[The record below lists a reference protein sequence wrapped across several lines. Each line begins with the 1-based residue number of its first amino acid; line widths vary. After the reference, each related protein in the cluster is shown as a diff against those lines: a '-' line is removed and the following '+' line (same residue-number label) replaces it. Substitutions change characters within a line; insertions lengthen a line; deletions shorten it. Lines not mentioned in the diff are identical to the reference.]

1 MIGKWLSGTLTFGSG
16 QLTKAVATGERF
28 ASLTFLVLSLWRLLP
43 VLESRT
49 QCVFHIIS
57 LCLVLTFF
65 WLQGH
70 CIKVLAPFT
79 LCVVCLQ
86 SWQYSTAVDDFQER
100 VFTDLLLGQ
109 MVLLSTKSLRW
120 KGLVL
125 WTTVALLLCFWPVD
139 KAFPRAP
146 DLVSLVTAPLC
157 SWCSVETVGT
167 IPSDAKIEVS
177 EAKVHQCLKL
187 VLQHLRVPLQLA
199 INEGE
204 KSQGQRLQQIW
215 DLLTGLDQQ
224 LESQF
229 TNSVIRA
236 GKNDRV
242 RARERTHD
250 KVPVPCVSSSQ
261 KAMAVWCGAP
271 EPTPCDGSAS
281 SKPGVPEEAK
291 DSKDSVPLSPQS
303 GSRNVKEDKEAREAA
318 LLEVSTSIGSMGHW
332 DVLPDTVRM
341 EVEIDL
347 ERDSMPITEVKFR
360 FSPEERDAV
369 HLKDLFAEEDFE
381 NFRNWLE
388 PEVNRSI
395 HGTAIGEST
404 SCALKLPFI
413 GGKVNGILTVDGG
426 LNDFRLRC
434 SMSQLSAQKGEQI
447 R

>member
-1 MIGKWLSGTLTFGSG
+1 
-16 QLTKAVATGERF
+16 
-28 ASLTFLVLSLWRLLP
+28 
-43 VLESRT
+43 
-49 QCVFHIIS
+49 
-57 LCLVLTFF
+57 
-65 WLQGH
+65 
-70 CIKVLAPFT
+70 
-79 LCVVCLQ
+79 
-86 SWQYSTAVDDFQER
+86 
-100 VFTDLLLGQ
+100 
-109 MVLLSTKSLRW
+109 
-120 KGLVL
+120 
-125 WTTVALLLCFWPVD
+125 
-139 KAFPRAP
+139 
-146 DLVSLVTAPLC
+146 
-157 SWCSVETVGT
+157 VETVAT
-167 IPSDAKIEVS
+167 CDAKIEVS

-242 RARERTHD
+242 RARERTPD

-261 KAMAVWCGAP
+261 KAMAVWWGAP
-271 EPTPCDGSAS
+271 ERPGDGSASEHEVPEEPKDSGHCDGSAS
-281 SKPGVPEEAK
+281 EHEVPEEP
-291 DSKDSVPLSPQS
+291 KDSVPLSPQS

-360 FSPEERDAV
+360 FSSEERDAV

-404 SCALKLPFI
+404 SCALRLPFI